1 MIKKPWFVIV
11 IIPCAINLLLV
22 GMYFSGV
29 PLLAHIIVPDMPEV
43 AQRREFG
50 LLENLQNIYL
60 LSMAVMGAWAMRIK
74 PFAWEKAAAAL
85 YTVAAAFVFLEEIDY
100 GLHWI
105 EYLNGTPS
113 SEFVPVEGRNWH
125 NQGERTRVMKDLVTL
140 SCVLLF
146 VIAPFAFRNSTNRL
160 IRYLLPVKQY
170 ALGFLGIVLISRL
183 AHYLSDLDLGV
194 DGIRGNISEFRE
206 LGMYYLYMI
215 WSHTVIFKRNF
226 AKTPD

>member
-1 MIKKPWFVIV
+1 MIKKPWLIIV

-22 GMYFSGV
+22 GMYFSGI

-50 LLENLQNIYL
+50 LMENLQNIYL
-60 LSMAVMGAWAMRIK
+60 LAMTVMGAWAIRIK
-74 PFAWEKAAAAL
+74 PIAWEKAAAAL
-85 YTVAAAFVFLEEIDY
+85 YTIFAAFVFLEEIDY

-105 EYLNGTPS
+105 EYLNGTSPG
-113 SEFVPVEGRNWH
+113 EFIPVEGRNWH
-125 NQGERTRVMKDLVTL
+125 NEGDRTSIMKDVVTL

-146 VIAPFAFRNSTNRL
+146 VIAPFAFRNSNNRL
-160 IRYLLPVKQY
+160 IRYLLPAKQY

-183 AHYLSDLDLGV
+183 AHYLRDLNLGA
-194 DGIRGNISEFRE
+194 DGIKQNIGEFRE

-215 WSHTVIFKRNF
+215 WSYTIIFKRTL
-226 AKTPD
+226 AKMAS

>member
-1 MIKKPWFVIV
+1 MIKKPWLIIV

-22 GMYFSGV
+22 GMYFSGI

-50 LLENLQNIYL
+50 LMENLQNIYL
-60 LSMAVMGAWAMRIK
+60 LAMTVMGAWAIRIK
-74 PFAWEKAAAAL
+74 PIAWEKAAAVL
-85 YTVAAAFVFLEEIDY
+85 YTIFAAFVFLEEIDY

-105 EYLNGTPS
+105 EYLKGVSPG
-113 SEFVPVEGRNWH
+113 EFVPVEGRNWH
-125 NQGERTRVMKDLVTL
+125 NEGERTSVMKDLVTL

-146 VIAPFAFRNSTNRL
+146 VIAPFAFRNSNNQL

-183 AHYLSDLDLGV
+183 AHYLSDLGLGA
-194 DGIRGNISEFRE
+194 DGIKQNIGEFRE
-206 LGMYYLYMI
+206 LGMYYFYMI
-215 WSHTVIFKRNF
+215 WSYTLIFKRNF
-226 AKTPD
+226 AKAPE